1 MGTGDLQRSLRAAG
15 RLAFWGVQ
23 VVRFR
28 GEARFERCD
37 LATAHR
43 RRFRGAYRRGL
54 CHSKRGRRYKG
65 EGAIQEQ
72 ARDVSALFGAAGCGT
87 AALGEEIL
95 EIGEVLERNTEMRA
109 SS

>member
-15 RLAFWGVQ
+15 RLAFSGGQ

-28 GEARFERCD
+28 GAARFERCD

-43 RRFRGAYRRGL
+43 RHFRGAYRRGL
-54 CHSKRGRRYKG
+54 CHSKRSRRYKG

-72 ARDVSALFGAAGCGT
+72 ARAAAALFGVAGV
-87 AALGEEIL
+87 ALRRL
-95 EIGEVLERNTEMRA
+95 VKKYSKLVQY
-109 SS
+109 